1 MKTTRFFRILK
12 GWCTLGFRFFFR
24 TVQVNNVETIPAK
37 GPVIFIPTHQNAFLD
52 AILVIC
58 TTPRSPWS
66 IARAS
71 VFKKGLV
78 TKLLTAVQIKPVFR
92 IRDGFSSVKQNDLIM
107 QEWTS
112 MLAEGS
118 DIIIFAE
125 GNHNEPY
132 ARGTLQRGFAR
143 MALKFQQQHEIPL
156 TIVPVGIH
164 YDDHHSFRSRVLV
177 NYGDAIPVND
187 VVHASLTE
195 REKLDALVDVTE
207 KSLRNLALSI
217 DPDDQYHKKFDYL
230 MRNRIYDKDMARQLE
245 NDRKVLNEFPIE
257 RTPKQSKTGVF
268 WKVINP
274 IVWIG
279 WTLNIIPYSIIKG
292 FIRKNV
298 KDAQF
303 IGSLKYA
310 FGIFLV
316 PLYYLIL
323 IAVFAVSTKSLAI
336 TAAFAFIVV
345 FSGPLATDI
354 LKK

>member
-1 MKTTRFFRILK
+1 MKATRFFRILK
-12 GWCTLGFRFFFR
+12 AWCTLGFRFFFR
-24 TVQVNNVETIPAK
+24 TVQINNVGTIPAK

-52 AILVIC
+52 AILIIC
-58 TTPRSPWS
+58 TTPRNPWS

-132 ARGTLQRGFAR
+132 ARGILQRGFAR
-143 MALKFQQQHEIPL
+143 MALKFQQQHETPL

-177 NYGDAIPVND
+177 NYGDAISVND

-195 REKLDALVDVTE
+195 REKLDALVEVTE
-207 KSLRNLALSI
+207 QSLLNLALSI
-217 DPDDQYHKKFDYL
+217 EPDDQYHKKYEYL
-230 MRNRIYDKDMARQLE
+230 RRNRAYDKDMAKQLE
-245 NDRKVLNEFPIE
+245 NDRKVLSEFPVE
-257 RTPKQSKTGVF
+257 KAVKQNKTGIF
-268 WKVINP
+268 WKIINP

-279 WTLNIIPYSIIKG
+279 WTLNIIPYSVIKG
-292 FIRKNV
+292 FIRKKV

-303 IGSLKYA
+303 IGSLKFA

-323 IAVFAVSTKSLAI
+323 IGVFAVFTKSLAA
-336 TAAFAFIVV
+336 TALFTFILM
-345 FSGPLATDI
+345 FSGAVATDI